1 MPSTPV
7 PLYLQTPWFQGGPSP
22 ESLWSPLG
30 PTHHLLSAARSHLA
44 TMWPHRHGSGSSSG
58 DRNDRQ
64 HRGVPGYKGVPHKV
78 HIGPR
83 HQPAP
88 IPRPQSQLKSRP
100 AAKFFTIPEIPLPSL
115 PKSLPTT
122 GPPFS
127 PPGVPM
133 EVSRVHQALK
143 QVALRYLGSR
153 PPPKKVKCSDQEID
167 RISWGIDVYRYVYRK
182 GWKRVWMGEEGYR
195 TGPGVGSKTWGK
207 GQNMRQALT
216 SRRGFLPPA
225 SCPFSCNKSYTQH
238 GALSPQSPTFPI
250 TPGTPH

>member
-7 PLYLQTPWFQGGPSP
+7 PLYFQTPWFQGGPSP

-44 TMWPHRHGSGSSSG
+44 TTWPHRHGSGSSSG
-58 DRNDRQ
+58 DRNDHQ

-133 EVSRVHQALK
+133 GVSRVHQALK

-153 PPPKKVKCSDQEID
+153 PPPKKVKCSDQEIE
-167 RISWGIDVYRYVYRK
+167 RISWGIDVYRQICVQK
-182 GWKRVWMGEEGYR
+182 GLEESVDG
-195 TGPGVGSKTWGK
+195 GGGVQDWTWSEEQDLGK
-207 GQNMRQALT
+207 GT
-216 SRRGFLPPA
+216 E
-225 SCPFSCNKSYTQH
+225 H
-238 GALSPQSPTFPI
+238 GA
-250 TPGTPH
+250 GTYLQAWLLATCILLIFL